1 MFSSSILPSASQPHL
16 FSSPPRH
23 ESWLP
28 LPFHILFFLFSVI
41 FPSSPSHYD
50 THAPIL
56 PLALGAASAAQ
67 VSGIVDLSFLPARD
81 DSPAGAPPLPI
92 SLPVFAAYHVLVS
105 AACLH
110 ASRHAVET
118 DPASNI
124 RYPSSYPVL
133 GTDLANETRLH
144 AFPHDAGADPA
155 SAACFPT
162 LRDAAEAS
170 ATRLPAS
177 RCDIST
183 DPAIATRFPA
193 FRPDADVD
201 PASATR
207 LPASRYNADVD
218 QANATRLPASRSMLT
233 RIRRTRPAPLP
244 PVTMLTQIRG
254 TRPGSSPLVTM
265 RCKSGARV
273 DQFPAFRHAADTDL
287 ASAARLRPAPRRS
300 ASVAS
305 AGMLRCSP
313 ASSFRT
319 SSPSS
324 TTLSRSDS
332 CEVSAA
338 SSSPSSPTLRC
349 PSWPENSP
357 SKPRP

>member
-1 MFSSSILPSASQPHL
+1 MPPWGLPHL
-16 FSSPPRH
+16 CPHPCFSADPALLPIAFPPH
-23 ESWLP
+23 PS
-28 LPFHILFFLFSVI
+28 FLADLVS
-41 FPSSPSHYD
+41 D

-92 SLPVFAAYHVLVS
+92 SLPVFAADHVLAS

-110 ASRHAVET
+110 ASRHAVDT

-133 GTDLANETRLH
+133 GTDLANATRLH

-155 SAACFPT
+155 SAARFPT

-183 DPAIATRFPA
+183 DPASATRFPA
-193 FRPDADVD
+193 SRPDADVD

-218 QANATRLPASRSMLT
+218 QANVTRLPASRH
-233 RIRRTRPAPLP
+233 
-244 PVTMLTQIRG
+244 
-254 TRPGSSPLVTM
+254 
-265 RCKSGARV
+265 
-273 DQFPAFRHAADTDL
+273 DADAD
-287 ASAARLRPAPRRS
+287 
-300 ASVAS
+300 
-305 AGMLRCSP
+305 
-313 ASSFRT
+313 
-319 SSPSS
+319 
-324 TTLSRSDS
+324 
-332 CEVSAA
+332 
-338 SSSPSSPTLRC
+338 
-349 PSWPENSP
+349 
-357 SKPRP
+357 